1 MRDRGRDDVGDR
13 TIAAYEQGVEA
24 YLAGTRRPHGHVAEW
39 LDRFAA
45 LLPGGHVL
53 EVGSGPGHCA
63 EHLESRGLT
72 VARSDATVAF
82 VERLREQGHQARLLD
97 VRRDDPG
104 GPYDGVL
111 ANAVLL
117 HVVRAEL
124 PAVLRRLHGAVRPDG
139 LLAVSLKEGDGEGWS
154 SHKLGLPRHFTYWR
168 EQPLREVLA
177 DAGWGVEEL
186 AHRQGERDA
195 WLHVIARR

>member
-1 MRDRGRDDVGDR
+1 MDDVGDR
-13 TIAAYEQGVEA
+13 TIAAYEQSVQD

-39 LDRFAA
+39 LDRLAA

-53 EVGSGPGHCA
+53 EVGSGPGWGA
-63 EHLESRGLT
+63 EHLESRGLQVT
-72 VARSDATVAF
+72 RSDATAAF
-82 VERLREQGHQARLLD
+82 VERLRQQGHQALLLD

-117 HVVRAEL
+117 HVVRAVL

-139 LLAVSLKEGDGEGWS
+139 LLALSLKEGDGEGWS
-154 SHKLGLPRHFTYWR
+154 THKIGLPRHFTYWR
-168 EQPLREVLA
+168 EQPLRQVLT
-177 DAGWGVEEL
+177 DAGWRVEEL
-186 AHRQGERDA
+186 AHRQGVRDA